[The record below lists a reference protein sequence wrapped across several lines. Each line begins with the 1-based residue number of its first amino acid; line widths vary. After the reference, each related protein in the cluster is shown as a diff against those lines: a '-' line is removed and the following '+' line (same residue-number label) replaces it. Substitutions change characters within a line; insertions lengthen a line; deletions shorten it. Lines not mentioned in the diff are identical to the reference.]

1 MMSENVASKN
11 NEKVGQ
17 NAEKTMVSSGRDKK
31 IMNSI
36 ANVSIL
42 MMSIMMGAFS
52 ELMVKMT
59 GEVASGMASV
69 VSGEDTGA
77 KVKEEVEQKIP
88 EVDEKMRAMISDIR
102 KDIYAQFGQ
111 KRKELEPLLS
121 DSVFDVGPQII
132 EKYDFNLPKLT
143 EELDDASLAEYTKL
157 MVSEDPKFEE
167 MFKGL
172 TEWMNTLPKLPP
184 SNDAQ

>member
-1 MMSENVASKN
+1 MMSEKVASKD
-11 NEKVGQ
+11 NEKVVQ
-17 NAEKTMVSSGRDKK
+17 NTEKTKISSDRDKK

-42 MMSIMMGAFS
+42 MVSIMMGAFS
-52 ELMVKMT
+52 ELMVNMT

-69 VSGEDTGA
+69 LSGEDAGT
-77 KVKEEVEQKIP
+77 KVKEEIEQKIP
-88 EVDEKMRAMISDIR
+88 EVDEKMKAMISDIR

-111 KRKELEPLLS
+111 KRQELEPLLS
-121 DSVFDVGPQII
+121 DSAFDVGPQII

-143 EELDDASLAEYTKL
+143 EELDDASLAKYTKL
-157 MVSEDPKFEE
+157 MVNEDHKFEE
-167 MFKGL
+167 MYKGL